1 MMTPSTFIQAALEA
15 LDGLNLFGAKG
26 GPESVVHA
34 LADDIQ
40 HCQVISSFIMSQMG
54 KSIHS
59 PCYEIFMAPKHK
71 MFFFLFGS
79 FTTVYSQL
87 HAS

>member
-1 MMTPSTFIQAALEA
+1 MTSYCMFIQAALEA

-40 HCQVISSFIMSQMG
+40 HCQVIN
-54 KSIHS
+54 
-59 PCYEIFMAPKHK
+59 
-71 MFFFLFGS
+71 
-79 FTTVYSQL
+79 
-87 HAS
+87 

>member
-1 MMTPSTFIQAALEA
+1 MMTPSAFIQAALEA

-54 KSIHS
+54 KSVHS

-71 MFFFLFGS
+71 MFFFFLGHL
-79 FTTVYSQL
+79 VYSQL

>member
-1 MMTPSTFIQAALEA
+1 MTSCCMFIQAALEA

-40 HCQVISSFIMSQMG
+40 HCQVIN
-54 KSIHS
+54 
-59 PCYEIFMAPKHK
+59 
-71 MFFFLFGS
+71 
-79 FTTVYSQL
+79 
-87 HAS
+87 